1 MNGNVLD
8 CIELTQAH
16 QVDTQIQLVSK
27 KRHMVA
33 HAHRFHCILIVI
45 ELTAVLIDGARNQ
58 PIAHLSLHSNQMKKL
73 F

>member
-1 MNGNVLD
+1 MNGNVLAG
-8 CIELTQAH
+8 IELTQAH
-16 QVDTQIQLVSK
+16 QVDTQIQLVST
-27 KRHMVA
+27 MVAHA

>member
-16 QVDTQIQLVSK
+16 QVDTQIQLVS
-27 KRHMVA
+27 MVA